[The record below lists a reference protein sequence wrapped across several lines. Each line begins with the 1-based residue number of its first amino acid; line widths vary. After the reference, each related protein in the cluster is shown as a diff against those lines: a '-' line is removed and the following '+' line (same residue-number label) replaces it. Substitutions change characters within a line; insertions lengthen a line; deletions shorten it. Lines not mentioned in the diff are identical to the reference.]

1 MVCARYHRKRK
12 KMEIFFDFENF
23 YTACT
28 RVRKIV
34 FAATPK
40 SGCLLQGKVRE
51 NLEKSGKKNISGK
64 VRENKGKISKTGKSQ
79 GKFL

>member
-1 MVCARYHRKRK
+1 MKPIHFCHSWVILGGLGDRNSELLLFPAR
-12 KMEIFFDFENF
+12 
-23 YTACT
+23 
-28 RVRKIV
+28 
-34 FAATPK
+34 

-51 NLEKSGKKNISGK
+51 NLEKSGKKIISGK